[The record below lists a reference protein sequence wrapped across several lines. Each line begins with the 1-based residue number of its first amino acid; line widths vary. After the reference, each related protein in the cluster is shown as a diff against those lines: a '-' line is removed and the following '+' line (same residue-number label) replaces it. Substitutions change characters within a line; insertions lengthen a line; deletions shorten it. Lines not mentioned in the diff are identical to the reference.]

1 MKMRVL
7 AFVPYEAMRTTIC
20 DAQKNYPD
28 LSIDMIVGTY
38 DEYLEKSANID
49 IGQYD
54 CIFAR
59 GYTAQVLEKTSIIP
73 VSEIKV
79 SLYDMLRAITTAR
92 LRKVPFAIL
101 ASANILETAHQVID
115 ILQYQDI
122 FTYDIESEEEA
133 DAYLASLAG
142 QGIQLVVGDVYAVNA
157 AQRANIPNILIT
169 SSRASIDDTIQ
180 DAINNRQQ
188 HLLIYEKLN
197 LTAEIIRKDISSV
210 VVYDQGGRVVFSN
223 LISLPIAYRQLEK
236 TLRKLLDKLTSSQ
249 EESYCVSRAGSTCL
263 RISGRRLNLDTPYY
277 AFYIQTVEMPASAP
291 RQGIQIIYPSEETL
305 SEINDRIYELPRKF
319 LAPQAASLSARAPT
333 VIIGGVGSGKA
344 LLAKYLWCTGPFQ
357 SVTLTVMDCAALR
370 LSALESFIRDP
381 DSPLYDG
388 QAVLLLKDLHAL
400 PTDCQQVLC
409 QFLED
414 TSFSMRHPLIVTCIE
429 HPNVLL
435 SRQKLLL
442 RLCDYMVGS
451 CLYIE
456 NLDRRPEDLAAA
468 AGALINKYNLELGQ
482 EVIGLT
488 PKALEALQNFHWSS
502 NMNQFKS
509 VIRQLVSTVEQHYIS
524 LEPVASVLAALD
536 APGEV
541 YGNINTAGTLDEIER
556 RIILSVLQEENMNY
570 TSTAKRLNISR
581 STLYRKLKPEKAGL
595 LPSCT

>member
-28 LSIDMIVGTY
+28 LSIDMVVGTY

-49 IGQYD
+49 VGQYD

-122 FTYDIESEEEA
+122 FTCDIESEEEA
-133 DAYLASLAG
+133 NTYLASLAG

-157 AQRANIPNILIT
+157 AQRASIPAILIT
-169 SSRASIDDTIQ
+169 SSRASIEDTIQ

-188 HLLIYEKLN
+188 HLLTYEKLN
-197 LTAEIIRKDISSV
+197 LTSEIIRKDISSV
-210 VVYDQGGRVVFSN
+210 VVYDQEGRVVFSN
-223 LISLPIAYRQLEK
+223 LISLPISYRQLEN
-236 TLRKLLDKLTSSQ
+236 TLRKLLDKLAGSQ
-249 EESYCVSRAGSTCL
+249 DQSYCVSRTGSTCL
-263 RISGRRLNLDTPYY
+263 RISGRRLSLDTPYY
-277 AFYIQTVEMPASAP
+277 AFYIQTVEMPAPAP
-291 RQGIQIIYPSEETL
+291 RQGIQIIYPSEEAL
-305 SEINDRIYELPRKF
+305 SEVNERIYELPRKF
-319 LAPQAASLSARAPT
+319 LTPQAPSLSARAPT
-333 VIIGGVGSGKA
+333 VIIGGAGSGKE
-344 LLAKYLWCTGPFQ
+344 LLAKYLWCTGPFR
-357 SVTLTVMDCAALR
+357 SVTLTVMDCAALN
-370 LSALESFIRDP
+370 LNVLENFIRDP
-381 DSPLYDG
+381 DSPLYDK
-388 QAVLLLKDLHAL
+388 QVALLLKDLHAL
-400 PTDCQQVLC
+400 PVECQRVLC

-429 HPNVLL
+429 HPNVLF
-435 SRQKLLL
+435 SQQKLLL

-468 AGALINKYNLELGQ
+468 AGTLINKYNLELGQ

-488 PKALEALQNFHWSS
+488 PEALEALQRFHWSS

-509 VIRQLVSTVEQHYIS
+509 VIRQLVSAAEQHYIP
-524 LEPVASVLAALD
+524 LESVASVLEALD
-536 APGEV
+536 APEV
-541 YGNINTAGTLDEIER
+541 VTGNIDTSGTLDEIEQ
-556 RIILSVLQEENMNY
+556 RIILSILREENMNY
-570 TSTAKRLNISR
+570 TSAAKRLNISR
-581 STLYRKLKPEKAGL
+581 STLYRKLRSEKTGHL
-595 LPSCT
+595 SPT

>member
-28 LSIDMIVGTY
+28 LSIDMVLGTY
-38 DEYLEKSANID
+38 EEYLEKSANID

-92 LRKVPFAIL
+92 LRKIPFAIL

-122 FTYDIESEEEA
+122 LTCDIESEEEA

-157 AQRANIPNILIT
+157 AQRASISAILIT

-197 LTAEIIRKDISSV
+197 LTSEIIRKDISSV
-210 VVYDQGGRVVFSN
+210 VVYDRDGRVVFSN
-223 LISLPIAYRQLEK
+223 LISLPIPYRQLEK
-236 TLRKLLDKLTSSQ
+236 TLRKLLDKLAGS
-249 EESYCVSRAGSTCL
+249 EEQSYCVSRSGSTCL
-263 RISGRRLNLDTPYY
+263 RISGRRLSLDAPYY
-277 AFYIQTVEMPASAP
+277 AFYIQTSEMPASAP
-291 RQGIQIIYPSEETL
+291 RQGIQIVYPSEEAL
-305 SEINDRIYELPRKF
+305 SQVNDRIYELPRKF
-319 LAPQAASLSARAPT
+319 LAPQAAALSARAPT
-333 VIIGGVGSGKA
+333 VIIGGAGSGKE
-344 LLAKYLWCTGPFQ
+344 LLAKYLWCAGPFR
-357 SVTLTVMDCAALR
+357 SVTLTVMDCASLN
-370 LSALESFIRDP
+370 LSALESFIQDP
-381 DSPLYDG
+381 DSPLYDR
-388 QAVLLLKDLHAL
+388 QVALLLKDLHAL
-400 PTDCQQVLC
+400 PAECQRVLC

-414 TSFSMRHPLIVTCIE
+414 TSFSMRHPLIVTCTE

-442 RLCDYMVGS
+442 HLCDYMVGTY
-451 CLYIE
+451 LYID
-456 NLDRRPEDLAAA
+456 NLDRRPDDLAAA

-488 PKALEALQNFHWSS
+488 PEALRALQNFHWSS

-509 VIRQLVSTVEQHYIS
+509 VIRQLVSTATHHYIP
-524 LEPVASVLAALD
+524 LEPVAAVLEALD
-536 APGEV
+536 TPCEATGS
-541 YGNINTAGTLDEIER
+541 IDTTGTLEEIEQ
-556 RIILSVLQEENMNY
+556 RIILSILQEENMNY

-581 STLYRKLKPEKAGL
+581 STLYRKLKSEKAGL
-595 LPSCT
+595 MPSCT